1 MTKEIITFADIEIE
15 QNKFYHRKNLILLE
29 DVDTYKYRNLTW
41 FLLVKKNINILLF
54 TEMRLIKLNHY
65 AKCFQKQVLI

>member
-41 FLLVKKNINILLF
+41 FLLVKKKKNILLF
-54 TEMRLIKLNHY
+54 TEMRLIKLNDY
-65 AKCFQKQVLI
+65 A

>member
-41 FLLVKKNINILLF
+41 FLLVKKKINILLF
-54 TEMRLIKLNHY
+54 TEMRLIKLNDY
-65 AKCFQKQVLI
+65 A

>member
-1 MTKEIITFADIEIE
+1 MTKEIITFADTEIE

-41 FLLVKKNINILLF
+41 FLLVKKI
-54 TEMRLIKLNHY
+54 
-65 AKCFQKQVLI
+65 

>member
-41 FLLVKKNINILLF
+41 FLLVKK
-54 TEMRLIKLNHY
+54 K
-65 AKCFQKQVLI
+65 

>member
-65 AKCFQKQVLI
+65 A